1 MKVSLQKK
9 NRIYVWRLL
18 KKAALQAH
26 PEALFT
32 LAICLIRGYGTM
44 CNKRKGIEILRLA
57 AEKGNNDAKEILN
70 QYANESK

>member
-1 MKVSLQKK
+1 MEFAQ
-9 NRIYVWRLL
+9 
-18 KKAALQAH
+18 KAALQAH

-32 LAICLIRGYGTM
+32 LAICLIRGYGTK

-57 AEKGNNDAKEILN
+57 AERGNNDAKEILN